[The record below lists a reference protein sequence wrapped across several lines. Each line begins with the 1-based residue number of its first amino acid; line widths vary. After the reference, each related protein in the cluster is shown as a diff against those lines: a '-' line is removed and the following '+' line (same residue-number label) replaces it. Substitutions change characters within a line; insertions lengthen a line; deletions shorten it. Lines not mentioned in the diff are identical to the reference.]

1 MRDTVLYIGGF
12 GLPDRTASALRA
24 FGNAT
29 VLRTAG
35 YRVVIAGKY
44 AQIPDPALP
53 PAVIHGFDC
62 HDIRQPL
69 PGLPVVDYT
78 VSPANVRALAMQ
90 IGSERIVAIMAYN
103 YPGFGLHRIIRMA
116 GELGI
121 PVINESTEWYGWE
134 GFRPLT
140 NVRRILESRWR
151 NNGLV
156 ARAGNFICATAWSKR
171 RQPQA
176 NTLVLPFALDR
187 RWDCWQVEADDTW
200 CRDTD
205 AVRLVYSGSPGL
217 GMHKDR
223 LPLIVQALDRIDP
236 AGRRFR
242 FAVVGMTAQDYL
254 QSMPKHMGPL
264 ERHVQS
270 IRFLG
275 KMAHREAVGVLKAA
289 DFSVFVRERNR
300 VSEVGFPTKYAEAA
314 TLGIP
319 VLTNRSS
326 DIADYLVDGENGIL
340 LPDCS
345 PTEIER
351 GLARALG
358 LPREALGR
366 MRRRAA
372 EETAFTPEAWV
383 PRMQAFMRQLRLPQ

>member
-29 VLRTAG
+29 VLRAAG

-44 AQIPDPALP
+44 ARIPDPVLP
-53 PAVIHGFDC
+53 PELIHGFAC

-78 VSPANVRALAMQ
+78 LSSANIHALAKQ
-90 IGSERIVAIMAYN
+90 IGLQRIVAIMAYN
-103 YPGFGLHRIIRMA
+103 YPGFGLHRLLR
-116 GELGI
+116 LGRRLGV

-156 ARAGNFICATAWSKR
+156 DVAGNFICATEWSKR
-171 RQPQA
+171 RQPHA

-187 RWDCWQVEADDTW
+187 GWACWRAEVDDAW
-200 CRDTD
+200 CRDAD

-242 FAVVGMTAQDYL
+242 FAVVGMTAKDYL
-254 QSMPKHMGPL
+254 HSMPQHAGL
-264 ERHVQS
+264 LGRHVQS

-275 KMAHREAVGVLKAA
+275 KMAHRDAVGVLKAG

-326 DIADYLVDGENGIL
+326 DIADYLNDGENGIL

-345 PTEIER
+345 PAELER

-358 LPREALGR
+358 QPREVLGR

-383 PRMQAFMRQLRLPQ
+383 PRMQTFMRQLRLPR